1 MQIEADI
8 TNTHFKRVLE
18 AMEQTNECLFITG
31 QAGTG
36 KSTLLRHFVTTTK
49 KECIVLAPTGIAA
62 INAGGSTIH
71 SFFRLPFRPILP
83 NDEEIHRFPKS
94 SEKAK
99 LLLKADTIIID
110 EVSMLRADII
120 DAIDQSLRLNGTRPD
135 LPFGGKQV
143 VFFGDLFQLEPVVQ
157 QNEVEQYLFN
167 EYYDS
172 HYFFSANVLRETYM
186 HCIELKKVYRQNDP
200 DFIKLLDAIRLK
212 DAGEKELAILNS
224 RVNKV
229 FQPEANDMYITLSTR
244 NQVVAGINEFEL
256 HKIQAKEFVYSGQRE
271 DDFNERNLPTDLHL
285 VLKEGAQVL
294 FIKNH
299 AAGKWVNGTIA
310 RIHNLEADKIEVKLP
325 SGEIEEVKKEVWENK
340 RYAWDGS
347 LRKIK
352 SEVIGRFTQY
362 PIRLAWAITI
372 HKSQGLTF
380 DRMVLELGGGTFAH
394 GQLYVALSRCRS
406 LEGLI
411 LREVLKERD
420 IIIDDR
426 VVDFARKFASLEEA

>member
-1 MQIEADI
+1 
-8 TNTHFKRVLE
+8 
-18 AMEQTNECLFITG
+18 
-31 QAGTG
+31 
-36 KSTLLRHFVTTTK
+36 
-49 KECIVLAPTGIAA
+49 
-62 INAGGSTIH
+62 
-71 SFFRLPFRPILP
+71 
-83 NDEEIHRFPKS
+83 
-94 SEKAK
+94 
-99 LLLKADTIIID
+99 
-110 EVSMLRADII
+110 
-120 DAIDQSLRLNGTRPD
+120 
-135 LPFGGKQV
+135 
-143 VFFGDLFQLEPVVQ
+143 
-157 QNEVEQYLFN
+157 
-167 EYYDS
+167 
-172 HYFFSANVLRETYM
+172 
-186 HCIELKKVYRQNDP
+186 LKKVYRQNDP

-212 DAGEKELAILNS
+212 YAGEKELATLNS

-229 FQPEANDMYITLSTR
+229 FQPEANDLYITLSTR

-256 HKIQAKEFVYSGQRE
+256 HKLQAKEFVYSGQRE
-271 DDFNERNLPTDLHL
+271 DDFSERNLPTDLHL

-310 RIHNLEADKIEVKLP
+310 RIYKLEEDKIEVKLP

-340 RYAWDGS
+340 RYGWDGS

-380 DRMVLELGGGTFAH
+380 DRMILELGGGTFAH

-411 LREVLKERD
+411 LREPLKERD

>member
-31 QAGTG
+31 KAGTG
-36 KSTLLRHFVTTTK
+36 KSTLLRHFVATTR

-172 HYFFSANVLRETYM
+172 HYFFSANVFRETHM

-212 DAGEKELAILNS
+212 YAGEKELATLNS

-229 FQPEANDMYITLSTR
+229 FQPEANDLYITLSTR

-256 HKIQAKEFVYSGQRE
+256 HKLQAKEFVYSGQRE
-271 DDFNERNLPTDLHL
+271 DDFSERNLPTDLHL

-310 RIHNLEADKIEVKLP
+310 RIYKLEEDKIEVKLP

-340 RYAWDGS
+340 RYGWDGS

-380 DRMVLELGGGTFAH
+380 DRMILELGGGTFAH

-411 LREVLKERD
+411 LREPLKERD